1 MKKYMLKF
9 VYQIRSAS
17 HAALAAAA
25 VAFLCSALPANAK
38 GIAAGKVEIAAELP
52 IRPGNVALNDE
63 GRIFATVHPF
73 DGDKPVQLIEITSK
87 KTFRAWPSEDYQ
99 SDGKNYSDER
109 LDSPLGIYKDGQN
122 RIWITDMGMHIGKT
136 RIWGFDTRSNT
147 LFKRIDLPA
156 DIAPK
161 GSFIQD
167 LVVDDGNGWIYL
179 ADAANAGLLAV
190 EISTGKARRFSDH
203 PSLQVEAETNLV
215 ADGKTIY
222 RQGKPAR
229 IAINPI
235 TLSADN
241 ETIFFGA
248 MNGRTWYGV
257 PAKLFRQHASDG
269 DIAQAIF
276 KVGAK
281 PVSDGATTDAS
292 DNHYFTNLGKRGID
306 VLTVDGKLQPL
317 VRNKLLDWPDNVRFG
332 PESNLYIAV
341 NQLHKAPA
349 FNEGIDKGQPP
360 YYILKVKV
368 DMPRT
373 VKAKQ

>member
-1 MKKYMLKF
+1 MRFSTRLTFYF
-9 VYQIRSAS
+9 RIAS
-17 HAALAAAA
+17 LA
-25 VAFLCSALPANAK
+25 VAMALSYGSLPAQAK
-38 GIAAGKVEIAAELP
+38 APVAGKVEIAAELP
-52 IRPGNVALNDE
+52 IRPGNVAVDDE

-73 DGDKPVQLIEITSK
+73 DGDKPVQLIEITDM

-109 LDSPLGIYKDGQN
+109 IDSPIGIYKDGQN
-122 RIWITDMGMHIGKT
+122 RIWITDMGLHIGKT
-136 RIWGFDTRSNT
+136 RIWGFDTRSNA

-167 LVVDDGNGWIYL
+167 LVVDDKSGWIYL
-179 ADAANAGLLAV
+179 ADAANAALVAV
-190 EISTGKARRFSDH
+190 EITTGKAHRFTGH
-203 PSLQVEAETNLV
+203 PSLQVEAETSLV

-229 IAINPI
+229 IAVNPI
-235 TLSADN
+235 TLSADG
-241 ETIFFGA
+241 ETLFFGA

-257 PAKLFRQHASDG
+257 PASLFRQQAPDSE
-269 DIAQAIF
+269 IAQAVF

-281 PVSDGATTDAS
+281 PVSDGATTDANG
-292 DNHYFTNLGKRGID
+292 NHFFTNLGKRGID
-306 VLTVDGKLQPL
+306 VLTTDGQLHPL
-317 VRNKLLDWPDNVRFG
+317 LRDKLLDWPDNVRFG
-332 PESNLYIAV
+332 PDSWLYIAV

-368 DMPRT
+368 GAPKPG
-373 VKAKQ
+373 KAKQ